1 METHGTTHAANNGK
15 AKSVAAMSQEEWDEV
30 NRIARLRQDRAQLLL
45 NSRDEL
51 EIQLPETEP
60 THLAASDEPILLEA
74 SDEPILIEP
83 VSPPLPPSRTASE
96 ILSRLNGS
104 KLLDRHR
111 SVVGGSLAGDRAANG
126 PLDWPQL

>member
-1 METHGTTHAANNGK
+1 MT
-15 AKSVAAMSQEEWDEV
+15 QEEWDEV

-60 THLAASDEPILLEA
+60 THLASSDEPILLEA

-96 ILSRLNGS
+96 ILSRLSGS
-104 KLLDRHR
+104 KLIDRHL
-111 SVVGGSLAGDRAANG
+111 SVFGGSLAGDRAANG

>member
-1 METHGTTHAANNGK
+1 MT
-15 AKSVAAMSQEEWDEV
+15 QEEWDEV

-104 KLLDRHR
+104 KLLDRHL
-111 SVVGGSLAGDRAANG
+111 SVAGGSLAGDRAANG

>member
-1 METHGTTHAANNGK
+1 MT
-15 AKSVAAMSQEEWDEV
+15 QEEWDEV

-60 THLAASDEPILLEA
+60 THLAASDEPILLAASDEPILLEA

-104 KLLDRHR
+104 KLLDRHL
-111 SVVGGSLAGDRAANG
+111 SVAGGSLAGDRAANG

>member
-15 AKSVAAMSQEEWDEV
+15 AKSVAAMTQEEWDEV

-96 ILSRLNGS
+96 ILSRLSGS
-104 KLLDRHR
+104 KLIDRHL
-111 SVVGGSLAGDRAANG
+111 SVFGGSLAGDRAANG